1 MSSLAMVYVVDDDE
15 AVRESTVCLV
25 GAMGLSVRDYES
37 ADDFLADL
45 ENDGPACLILDIRM
59 PGMSGIELFD
69 VLIARQIQLPVIFI
83 TGHSEEVVIPGTP
96 SSTTTWFLEKPFRPQ
111 ELQQRVRWAL
121 ESHLTSDADSSLRN
135 AS

>member
-1 MSSLAMVYVVDDDE
+1 MSSSVMVYVVDDDE

-25 GAMGLSVRDYES
+25 GAMGLSVRDFES
-37 ADDFLADL
+37 AEDFLAHF

-69 VLIARQIQLPVIFI
+69 VLMARQVQLPVIFI
-83 TGHSEEVVIPGTP
+83 TGHSEEVVIPGKS

-111 ELQQRVRWAL
+111 DLQQRVRWAL
-121 ESHLTSDADSSLRN
+121 ESFSTSDADSPLRN
-135 AS
+135 AG

>member
-1 MSSLAMVYVVDDDE
+1 MNRSATVYVVDDDE
-15 AVRESTVCLV
+15 AVRESTVGLI

-37 ADDFLADL
+37 AEDFRTDF

-69 VLIARQIQLPVIFI
+69 VLMARQIQLPVIFV
-83 TGHSEEVVIPGTP
+83 TGHSEEVTIPGQ
-96 SSTTTWFLEKPFRPQ
+96 SNSATTWFLEKPFRPQ
-111 ELQQRVRWAL
+111 DLQQRVRWAL
-121 ESHLTSDADSSLRN
+121 ESQSTSGAESSLRN